1 MHYEV
6 FVLLFLRRGD
16 GLLLLRFHHG
26 GASETGLQVFHL
38 QRTGGARPELQSVD
52 VCGYGELLF
61 FHSSASGVL
70 DADAEDGEVGEFHA
84 ASFEEQLL
92 DTRHHVGDDPLY
104 GTCRI
109 WGVVSRHVFSE
120 LVDVNGA
127 LFHREGIPFAEGVT
141 AFHIVLFQDVLDHNC
156 FTLKG

>member
-1 MHYEV
+1 MA
-6 FVLLFLRRGD
+6 LRQM
-16 GLLLLRFHHG
+16 
-26 GASETGLQVFHL
+26 AS
-38 QRTGGARPELQSVD
+38 
-52 VCGYGELLF
+52 
-61 FHSSASGVL
+61 
-70 DADAEDGEVGEFHA
+70 
-84 ASFEEQLL
+84 
-92 DTRHHVGDDPLY
+92 
-104 GTCRI
+104 RI